1 MSAISI
7 PVEHRLIA
15 EIILRSQG
23 RVDPVGL
30 IDSIVSD
37 YLDRTEGD
45 ADIWSLAHAEEV
57 AETNRDDS
65 DQYGDPTKGYYWN
78 RVFLPNGT
86 ALLSSYKGQQHRA
99 EIRHEQLVYDGKPST
114 PSQFASM
121 VANNTSRNAWRDL
134 WVKRPGE
141 PWHAANALRLSV

>member
-1 MSAISI
+1 MSTISI
-7 PVEHRLIA
+7 PVEHHLIA

-30 IDSIVSD
+30 VDSIVSD
-37 YLDRTEGD
+37 YLERTKGD

-57 AETNRDDS
+57 AEASRDDS

-86 ALLSSYKGQQHRA
+86 ALLSAYKGKEHRA
-99 EIRHEQLVYDGKPST
+99 EIRHGQLVYNGKPCS
-114 PSQFASM
+114 PSQFASI

-134 WVKRPGE
+134 WVKRPGDQ
-141 PWHAANALRLSV
+141 WRVANALRLT